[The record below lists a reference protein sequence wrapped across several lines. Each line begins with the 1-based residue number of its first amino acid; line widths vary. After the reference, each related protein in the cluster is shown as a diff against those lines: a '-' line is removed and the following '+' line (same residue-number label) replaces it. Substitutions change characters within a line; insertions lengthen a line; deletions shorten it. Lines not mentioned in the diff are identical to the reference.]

1 MTMNMNEWESVISKA
16 VSKFVNA
23 PRSCTSREALV
34 DGGYMTAEEFA
45 LLKRAPRSRE
55 MSESGA
61 CYPTVGGRVLPEA
74 ALNDTERAR
83 RTAYV
88 RETRRARRARSE
100 PCPQRV
106 THGGVVIS
114 PEDME
119 RIVRMRAFLNENGA
133 SDELKSLF
141 ESLLPK
147 RKDNPL
153 RDLFGVEYLGEIAS
167 PVSSA
172 WLLFAKKDGTLF
184 EKRDISFIEALR
196 EGGRQRSTPSKV
208 LELMDKLNNEG
219 ISVEKCVLDI
229 DTLLA

>member
-1 MTMNMNEWESVISKA
+1 MNMNMNEWESMVANA
-16 VSKFVNA
+16 VTKFVNA
-23 PRSCTSREALV
+23 PRSCTSKDAFVR
-34 DGGYMTAEEFA
+34 GGYMTAEEFA
-45 LLKRAPRSRE
+45 LLKMAPRSRE

-61 CYPTVGGRVLPEA
+61 CYPTVGGRVLPES
-74 ALNDTERAR
+74 ALNDEERAR

-88 RETRRARRARSE
+88 RETRRARRERGE

-106 THGGVVIS
+106 AHGGVVIS

-147 RKDNPL
+147 RRDNPL
-153 RDLFGVEYLGEIAS
+153 RDLFGVEYVGEITS

-172 WLLFAKKDGTLF
+172 WLLFAKRDGTLF
-184 EKRDISFIEALR
+184 EKRDITFIEALR

-208 LELMDKLNNEG
+208 LELMDRLNAEG
-219 ISVEKCVLDI
+219 INVEKCVLDI